1 MYDLVSAALKAQQL
15 TQAAQLLKQWQQK
28 TPQDLWLKLAMGQY
42 WEVKGELE
50 KAQITYTR
58 LLQSTAN
65 TKVLSQARE
74 GVQRVRDRL
83 AQRREHDLNSAKQ
96 QPGAAAAA
104 VLVLEPVA
112 GDRRESA
119 AQGLAQIMQLDVYTA
134 RTRLPSKHWRL
145 LRVGAAGETQYF
157 CEQLRSQGAPARWA
171 TVDQV
176 KGLTTFRVQAIR
188 AVEPEL
194 TVVCLNESGQQGTI
208 QLSWGDI
215 TQWVVGQLPIYES
228 VVDLDVRGKLKRK
241 DATQDYGEMIDWHLH
256 GRGCLLRL
264 CDRTYK
270 YREAIPLPPAAAY
283 PSPLIASTAW
293 KSMKSYFEAHIT
305 AAPITDF
312 NGFGES
318 ALDFIELLPAFDHQ
332 VELGRSLPS
341 PWDGA
346 FHLYSGLR
354 FMVRAAQNSSVQG

>member
-1 MYDLVSAALKAQQL
+1 MYDLVSAALRAQQL
-15 TQAAQLLKQWQQK
+15 TQAAQLIKQWQQK
-28 TPQDLWLKLAMGQY
+28 TPQDPWLKLAMGQY
-42 WEVKGELE
+42 WEAKGELE

-58 LLQSTAN
+58 LLQGTAN
-65 TKVLSQARE
+65 SKVLSPARE

-83 AQRREHDLNSAKQ
+83 AQRREHDLSAAKQ
-96 QPGAAAAA
+96 QPGAGAAA
-104 VLVLEPVA
+104 VLALEPVT

-119 AQGLAQIMQLDVYTA
+119 AQGLARVMQIDAYTA

-157 CEQLRSQGAPARWA
+157 CEQLKAEGTPARWA
-171 TVDQV
+171 TVGQI
-176 KGLTTFRVQAIR
+176 KGLATFRVQAIR

-194 TVVCLNESGQQGTI
+194 TVVCLNDAGQQGTI
-208 QLSWGDI
+208 QLTWGDI

-241 DATQDYGEMIDWHLH
+241 DATQDYGEVMDWHLH
-256 GRGCLLRL
+256 GRGCVLRL

-270 YREAIPLPPAAAY
+270 YREAMPLPPAAAY
-283 PSPLIASTAW
+283 PSPLIAGTAW
-293 KSMKSYFEAHIT
+293 KAMKSYFEDRIAL
-305 AAPITDF
+305 APITDF
-312 NGFGES
+312 SGFGES
-318 ALDFIELLPAFDHQ
+318 ALDLIELLPTFEHQ
-332 VELGRSLPS
+332 IELRRSLPS

-354 FMVRAAQNSSVQG
+354 FVVEGDARGSKN